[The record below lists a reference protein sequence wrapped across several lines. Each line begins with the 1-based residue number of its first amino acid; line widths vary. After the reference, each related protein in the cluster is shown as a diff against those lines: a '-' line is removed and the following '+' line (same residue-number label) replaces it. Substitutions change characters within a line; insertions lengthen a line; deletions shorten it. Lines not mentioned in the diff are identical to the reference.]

1 MRRRRRACKRR
12 GFSLIEV
19 LLAVF
24 ILGIGIISIGAIFPA
39 GIVQQR
45 QSLDDALGPIVADNA
60 LAILRAKLSQSDF
73 GFAEDFDGFPLG
85 LLDIASF
92 EGTYGELDPAAPR
105 TLGDWGWRRPAV
117 ALAEIGSFQTN
128 YPSLG
133 GGDPTVAAGST
144 IVFNTIGRPEN
155 VAPGSQMTISEV
167 PWNRRKF
174 GPAAD
179 DGSPGA
185 FPLVVF
191 EPWERAYPSFAPGTP
206 ESQASP
212 PEYFWDCMFRRFQGR
227 VQVAIF
233 VYRVSGAEQLGGYEP
248 SQTVSFAGAVRT
260 ALPYRIDLAVA
271 WPVTPTGNLDPT
283 VVNGTAPNSLLQL
296 ENLDYHWQLPGQWLL
311 DPNGNVHRI
320 ASGRRVRADG
330 PVRLM
335 TPLPRLLEPTSDPAR
350 AMRSF
355 YFMGDEAGDIGTF
368 WYLPVEDDR
377 GYRITPVYVSVKEL

>member
-1 MRRRRRACKRR
+1 MSQPARRRQRR

-60 LAILRAKLSQSDF
+60 LATLRAKLSQADF
-73 GFAEDFDGFPLG
+73 GFAEDFEGFPLG
-85 LLDIASF
+85 LLDLASY
-92 EGTYGELDPAAPR
+92 EGSYGDVDPAAPR
-105 TLGDWGWRRPAV
+105 TLGDWGWRRPAL
-117 ALAEIGSFQTN
+117 ALANISSFQTN

-133 GGDPTVAAGST
+133 GGEPTVEAGSM

-174 GPAAD
+174 GPAAN
-179 DGSPGA
+179 DGSPGG

-206 ESQASP
+206 EAASTR
-212 PEYFWDCMFRRFQGR
+212 PEYFWECMFRRFQGR

-233 VYRVSGAEQLGGYEP
+233 VYRVSGAEQLGGYAP
-248 SQTVSFAGAVRT
+248 SQAATFAGASRS
-260 ALPYRIDLAVA
+260 ALPYRIDLAVP
-271 WPVTPTGNLDPT
+271 WPVTPANNLDPT
-283 VVNGTAPNSLLQL
+283 VINGTAPNSLLQL

-320 ASGRRVRADG
+320 ASGRRVKQDG

-335 TPLPRLLEPTSDPAR
+335 TPLPRLPDPTGDPSR

-355 YFMGDEAGDIGTF
+355 WFMGDESGDVGTF
-368 WYLPVEDDR
+368 WYLPAEDDR
-377 GYRITPVYVSVKEL
+377 GYRLTPVYVAVKEL

>member
-1 MRRRRRACKRR
+1 MSQPARRRQRR

-60 LAILRAKLSQSDF
+60 LATLRAKLSQADF
-73 GFAEDFDGFPLG
+73 GFAEDFEGFPLG
-85 LLDIASF
+85 LLDLASY
-92 EGTYGELDPAAPR
+92 EGSYGDVDPAAPR
-105 TLGDWGWRRPAV
+105 TLGDWGWRRPAL
-117 ALAEIGSFQTN
+117 ALANISSFQTN

-133 GGDPTVAAGST
+133 GGEPTVEAGSM

-174 GPAAD
+174 GPAAN
-179 DGSPGA
+179 DGSPGG

-206 ESQASP
+206 EAASTR
-212 PEYFWDCMFRRFQGR
+212 PEYFWECMFRRFQGR

-233 VYRVSGAEQLGGYEP
+233 VYRVSGAEQLGGYAP
-248 SQTVSFAGAVRT
+248 SQAATFAGASRS
-260 ALPYRIDLAVA
+260 ALPYRIDLAVP
-271 WPVTPTGNLDPT
+271 WPVTPANNLDPT
-283 VVNGTAPNSLLQL
+283 VINGTAPNSLLQL

-311 DPNGNVHRI
+311 DPNGNVHRV
-320 ASGRRVRADG
+320 ASGRRVKQDG

-335 TPLPRLLEPTSDPAR
+335 TPLPRLPDPTGDPSR

-355 YFMGDEAGDIGTF
+355 WFMGDESGDVGTF
-368 WYLPVEDDR
+368 WYLPAEDDR
-377 GYRITPVYVSVKEL
+377 GYRLTPVYVAVKEL

>member
-105 TLGDWGWRRPAV
+105 TLGDWGWRRPAL

-155 VAPGSQMTISEV
+155 VAP
-167 PWNRRKF
+167 
-174 GPAAD
+174 
-179 DGSPGA
+179 
-185 FPLVVF
+185 
-191 EPWERAYPSFAPGTP
+191 
-206 ESQASP
+206 
-212 PEYFWDCMFRRFQGR
+212 
-227 VQVAIF
+227 
-233 VYRVSGAEQLGGYEP
+233 
-248 SQTVSFAGAVRT
+248 
-260 ALPYRIDLAVA
+260 
-271 WPVTPTGNLDPT
+271 
-283 VVNGTAPNSLLQL
+283 
-296 ENLDYHWQLPGQWLL
+296 
-311 DPNGNVHRI
+311 
-320 ASGRRVRADG
+320 
-330 PVRLM
+330 
-335 TPLPRLLEPTSDPAR
+335 
-350 AMRSF
+350 
-355 YFMGDEAGDIGTF
+355 
-368 WYLPVEDDR
+368 
-377 GYRITPVYVSVKEL
+377 

>member
-1 MRRRRRACKRR
+1 MSQPARRRQRR

-60 LAILRAKLSQSDF
+60 LATLRAKLSQKDF
-73 GFAEDFDGFPLG
+73 GFAEDFEGFPLG
-85 LLDIASF
+85 LLDLASY
-92 EGTYGELDPAAPR
+92 EGSYGDVDPAAPR
-105 TLGDWGWRRPAV
+105 TLGDWGWRRPAL
-117 ALAEIGSFQTN
+117 ALANISSFQTN

-133 GGDPTVAAGST
+133 GGEPTVEAGSM

-174 GPAAD
+174 GPAAN
-179 DGSPGA
+179 DGSPGG

-206 ESQASP
+206 EAASTR
-212 PEYFWDCMFRRFQGR
+212 PEYFWECMFRRFQGR

-233 VYRVSGAEQLGGYEP
+233 VYRVSGAEQLGGYAP
-248 SQTVSFAGAVRT
+248 SQAATFAGASRS
-260 ALPYRIDLAVA
+260 ALPYRIDLAVP
-271 WPVTPTGNLDPT
+271 WRVTPANNLDPT
-283 VVNGTAPNSLLQL
+283 VINGTAPNSLLQL

-311 DPNGNVHRI
+311 DPNGNVHRV
-320 ASGRRVRADG
+320 ASGRRVKQDG

-335 TPLPRLLEPTSDPAR
+335 TPLPRLPDPTGDPSR

-355 YFMGDEAGDIGTF
+355 WFMGDESGDVGTF
-368 WYLPVEDDR
+368 WYLPAEDDR
-377 GYRITPVYVSVKEL
+377 GYRLTPVYVSVKEL

>member
-1 MRRRRRACKRR
+1 MSQPARRRQRR

-60 LAILRAKLSQSDF
+60 LATLRAKLSQADF
-73 GFAEDFDGFPLG
+73 GFAEDFEGFPLG
-85 LLDIASF
+85 LLDLASY
-92 EGTYGELDPAAPR
+92 EGSYGDVDPAAPR
-105 TLGDWGWRRPAV
+105 TLGDWGWRRPAL
-117 ALAEIGSFQTN
+117 ALANISSFQTN

-133 GGDPTVAAGST
+133 GGEPTVEAGSM

-174 GPAAD
+174 GPAAN
-179 DGSPGA
+179 DGSPGG

-206 ESQASP
+206 EAASTR
-212 PEYFWDCMFRRFQGR
+212 PEYFWECMFRRFQGR

-233 VYRVSGAEQLGGYEP
+233 VYRVSGA
-248 SQTVSFAGAVRT
+248 
-260 ALPYRIDLAVA
+260 
-271 WPVTPTGNLDPT
+271 
-283 VVNGTAPNSLLQL
+283 
-296 ENLDYHWQLPGQWLL
+296 
-311 DPNGNVHRI
+311 
-320 ASGRRVRADG
+320 
-330 PVRLM
+330 
-335 TPLPRLLEPTSDPAR
+335 
-350 AMRSF
+350 
-355 YFMGDEAGDIGTF
+355 
-368 WYLPVEDDR
+368 
-377 GYRITPVYVSVKEL
+377 